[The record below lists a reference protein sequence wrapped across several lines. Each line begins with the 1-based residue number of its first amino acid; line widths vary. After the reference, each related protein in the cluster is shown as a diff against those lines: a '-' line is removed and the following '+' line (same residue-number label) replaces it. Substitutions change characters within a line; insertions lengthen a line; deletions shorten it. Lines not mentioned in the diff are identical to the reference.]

1 MVRQKKKTHQRR
13 LSRRNLFHRGIPR
26 ASTRDADN
34 DNDEGE
40 TMKEKKKNNINSNDN
55 NGESNYHYAQD
66 PLRALRINGSRA
78 SRRYLIVTNTNN
90 GVIGIACA
98 H

>member
-1 MVRQKKKTHQRR
+1 MITKGGGGGIETKT
-13 LSRRNLFHRGIPR
+13 
-26 ASTRDADN
+26 
-34 DNDEGE
+34 
-40 TMKEKKKNNINSNDN
+40 KKKNNINSNDN
-55 NGESNYHYAQD
+55 NGEGNYHYARD